1 MATRINYNYEAAV
14 TYTSL
19 KQNERLLNKSLLRL
33 STGLRILS
41 AADDASGLFI
51 ADQLAV
57 VSAGLEQ
64 GNRNIQFAISAL
76 QIAEGGVA
84 QIFDKLKAIY
94 QRAVNAANDINDPN
108 ARAALQ
114 RDITNLIDAI
124 QKIGTDTEYNGINLL
139 DGSFTNKYIHYGAR
153 FNQVVYININDVR
166 AQSLGAYIVEGNG
179 NILTSVANT
188 TLAADLN
195 TSFPDYAVTAGDYFR
210 VNGQTVLEGPA
221 AGTYLLD
228 AATVAQNINADATLQ
243 QAGIEAVAENKSL
256 DTNLYNGVFTV
267 TGGNGNETLQ
277 LDFYVGYKDVTGA
290 PDFSITLTPETTL
303 SDLVTQINS
312 YASDR
317 GLGIT
322 AKAQDGKLVLETTN
336 GETIAVQVTFN
347 DPDATATADVDF
359 GQLLEGA
366 GTVTGL
372 GNGQSAYAV
381 KIGSLKIYGVDNFT
395 VNENG
400 VDLVGAAGP
409 DTSLTSTFKNLYA
422 IDVTSNPGA
431 EEALLIVKKALQ
443 KVDIVRTAIGSVIN
457 NLQSIYDAQAVAKDN
472 TDNAENVIR
481 NVDFA
486 KEMTEFTKYQIRMQS
501 GVAMLAQANTLPQLV
516 LQLLR

>member
-14 TYTSL
+14 TYTTL

-76 QIAEGGVA
+76 QIAEGGVS

-124 QKIGTDTEYNGINLL
+124 QKIGTDTEYNGIKLL
-139 DGSFTNKYIHYGAR
+139 DGSFTEKYIHYGAR
-153 FNQVVYININDVR
+153 FSQVVSISIGDVR
-166 AQSLGAYIVEGNG
+166 AQSLGAYIVEGTGRLLDTTSGDIGTLSGSDFLLEANEYLKVAGQKILDG
-179 NILTSVANT
+179 NETPN
-188 TLAADLN
+188 
-195 TSFPDYAVTAGDYFR
+195 
-210 VNGQTVLEGPA
+210 VLV
-221 AGTYLLD
+221 D
-228 AATVAQNINADATLQ
+228 AATAAQNINNNTTLQ
-243 QAGIEAVAENKSL
+243 QLGIEAVAKNKSVAADFTGVVSGDPT
-256 DTNLYNGVFTV
+256 DTI
-267 TGGNGNETLQ
+267 TLH
-277 LDFYVGYKDVTGA
+277 FYVGARTKTS
-290 PDFSITLTPETTL
+290 PNFSIENITSATTL
-303 SDLVTQINS
+303 SDLVTQINTK
-312 YASDR
+312 AAATNTP
-317 GLGIT
+317 IT
-322 AKAQDGKLVLETTN
+322 AKIENGKLVLETAN
-336 GETIAVQVTFN
+336 GETIAIQAEVTN
-347 DPDATATADVDF
+347 DGGTTGNVAVNF
-359 GQLLEGA
+359 SQLLQGASDVSGLGA
-366 GTVTGL
+366 GDK
-372 GNGQSAYAV
+372 AYAIKV
-381 KIGSLKIYGVDNFT
+381 GELKIYGTSSFT
-395 VNENG
+395 VEESG
-400 VDLVGAAGP
+400 IDLVGDPGP
-409 DTSLTSTFKNLYA
+409 DTSITSTFKNLYA
-422 IDVTSNPGA
+422 IDVTSNAGA

-443 KVDIVRTAIGSVIN
+443 KVDIVRTTIGSVIN